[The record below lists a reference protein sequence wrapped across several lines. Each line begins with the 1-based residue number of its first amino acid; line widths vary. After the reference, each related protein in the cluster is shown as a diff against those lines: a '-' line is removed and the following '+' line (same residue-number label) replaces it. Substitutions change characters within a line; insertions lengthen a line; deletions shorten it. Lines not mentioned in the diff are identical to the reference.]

1 MSQKHV
7 LLIEDEPHIAEAIR
21 FILGRAGWLVS
32 HEANGAR
39 ALARIVE
46 AAPDAVILDLMLPG
60 RSGLEILTEL
70 RTDPRFADLPV
81 LMLSARGQ
89 GRDREAAARAG
100 ATEFLSK
107 PFANAD
113 VPAALERIIAAARGA
128 GSAAMP
134 PSASAATSPAAVPA
148 AVPATLPAAGPV
160 SGPAGLARDG
170 IAARTA
176 AFAAQMA
183 GRGGR

>member
-21 FILGRAGWLVS
+21 FILGRAGWQVS
-32 HEANGAR
+32 HEPSGAR
-39 ALARIVE
+39 AVERIAE
-46 AAPDAVILDLMLPG
+46 TAPDAVILDLMLPG

-70 RTDPRFADLPV
+70 RGMRGYADLPV

-113 VPAALERIIAAARGA
+113 VLAALERIAAPALAGAPAAAALA
-128 GSAAMP
+128 GH
-134 PSASAATSPAAVPA
+134 
-148 AVPATLPAAGPV
+148 
-160 SGPAGLARDG
+160 
-170 IAARTA
+170 
-176 AFAAQMA
+176 
-183 GRGGR
+183 GRP